1 MTALGRKRTEFTKF
15 EKPRWRAVRAA
26 PAEHLILIYVKM
38 GGQLLV
44 EVTPTVSAHTRPA
57 SDRRPSNVVYRPNF
71 TSYRYRTEAFVG
83 PWRDNEAEAISDAI
97 RAGQAEPAEGE
108 GVGFRWRV
116 DGNIETAPIGL
127 KQANQRG

>member
-1 MTALGRKRTEFTKF
+1 M
-15 EKPRWRAVRAA
+15 RAA
-26 PAEHLILIYVKM
+26 RAEHLILIYVKTR
-38 GGQLLV
+38 GQLLV
-44 EVTPTVSAHTRPA
+44 EVNHTVSANTRPH
-57 SDRRPSNVVYRPNF
+57 SDPSPSNVIYRPDF

-108 GVGFRWRV
+108 PAGFRWRV
-116 DGNIETAPIGL
+116 NGNIETAPIGL